1 MADPIAKA
9 GRATPGDYAGSVDR
23 GQNSA
28 GAVSRGQWRDGAR
41 TDGTRTLAAETPVAI
56 VVNGSTLAVML
67 ATPADLADFAI
78 GFVLTEGIVATA
90 CEAGAVEVVAHPH
103 GIEAR
108 LWIDDAYAARLA
120 DRRRAMAGPTGC
132 GLCGIESLDAAARP
146 ARFVT
151 AAGPRPSPSEIVAAM
166 ASLGDAQ
173 PLGRATRA
181 VHGAALWRRGQPLLV
196 REDVGRH
203 NALDKLAGAVARAG
217 IGTAD
222 AMLLLTSRVS
232 LEMVQKAAVLGC
244 PVVVAVSAPT
254 ALAVATAAAAGLT
267 LVAVARADGFEV
279 FTQADRIDWPAGSWQ
294 GKDKTAG
301 GDDS

>member
-1 MADPIAKA
+1 M
-9 GRATPGDYAGSVDR
+9 GTV
-23 GQNSA
+23 QNVGA
-28 GAVSRGQWRDGAR
+28 AVSRVAWREGAR
-41 TDGTRTLAAETPVAI
+41 TEGTRTLAAETPLAI

-90 CEAGAVEVVAHPH
+90 AEAGAVEVVAHAK

-108 LWIDDAYAARLA
+108 LWIDDVPAARLTE
-120 DRRRAMAGPTGC
+120 RRRAMAGPTGC
-132 GLCGIESLDAAARP
+132 GLCGIESLDAAARTP
-146 ARFVT
+146 PDVT
-151 AAGPRPSPSEIVAAM
+151 GAGPRSTPAEIVAAI
-166 ASLGDAQ
+166 AGLGDAQ

-181 VHGAALWRRGQPLLV
+181 VHGAALWRRGQSLLV

-217 IGTAD
+217 IATSD

-232 LEMVQKAAVLGC
+232 LEMVQKAAMLGC

-254 ALAVATAAAAGLT
+254 RLAVDTAAAAGMT

-279 FTQADRIDWPAGSWQ
+279 FTHPDRIDWPAGSWQ
-294 GKDKTAG
+294 GGDG
-301 GDDS
+301 GWGERPGDDSG